1 MPHPNVVAFLTYLCI
16 AEEFER
22 IRRYLPRRPRLS
34 SERVA
39 TRRTLGSGVQ
49 ADSSGKSTSADKT

>member
-39 TRRTLGSGVQ
+39 TRRMLGCSVY
-49 ADSSGKSTSADKT
+49 ADAKVDD